1 MFVLLKI
8 IVTHEA
14 NIYTATHKANVHLLH
29 DNRKTQVQFQLASRV
44 VCSNMSPNK
53 TAYNNISCFS
63 SQFSF
68 IAVRVDQIRKPRLT
82 KPVTHV
88 HRIHTNSLPQV

>member
-29 DNRKTQVQFQLASRV
+29 DNRKTQVQF
-44 VCSNMSPNK
+44 
-53 TAYNNISCFS
+53 
-63 SQFSF
+63 
-68 IAVRVDQIRKPRLT
+68 
-82 KPVTHV
+82 PVLFYCCT
-88 HRIHTNSLPQV
+88 S